1 MDQKN
6 KWSGLAGDFDKR
18 INYVAGERN
27 IEAIQTALAAQS
39 FNGKVLELGC
49 GNGTFSASL
58 APKADRLYVT
68 DVSDQML
75 SVCRDRLKHLGNVE
89 VEKQDCFA
97 LSYPDSKFDF
107 VVMVN
112 LLHVIPEPEK
122 AIRESKRVLRANGKI
137 LVVSFT
143 TEGMRLFDKLGMTCR
158 YLRAF
163 GKPPEKS
170 RRLTVDTTKS
180 MLEDQ
185 GFQTEEARL
194 IGVTSKA
201 VFVRAA
207 AS

>member
-1 MDQKN
+1 MEQKS
-6 KWSGLAGDFDKR
+6 KWSRIAGDFEKR
-18 INYVAGERN
+18 VNYVAGERN

-39 FNGKVLELGC
+39 LTGKVLELGC

-58 APKADRLYVT
+58 APRADRLYVT

-75 SVCRDRLKHLGNVE
+75 SVCRDRLTHLGNVE
-89 VEKQDCFA
+89 VEKQDCFE
-97 LSYPDSKFDF
+97 LSYPDSNFDF

-137 LVVSFT
+137 LIVSFT
-143 TEGMRLFDKLGMTCR
+143 TEGMRLLGKLGMAYR

-170 RRLTVDTTKS
+170 RTLTVATTKS
-180 MLEDQ
+180 MLEEQ
-185 GFQTEEARL
+185 GFQTEDARL
-194 IGVTSKA
+194 IGVTCKA
-201 VFVRAA
+201 VFVRATVN
-207 AS
+207 

>member
-1 MDQKN
+1 MEQKN
-6 KWSGLAGDFDKR
+6 KWSRVAGDFEKR
-18 INYVAGERN
+18 VNYVVGEQN
-27 IEAIQTALAAQS
+27 IEAIQAVLAAQS
-39 FNGKVLELGC
+39 LAGKVLELGC
-49 GNGTFSASL
+49 GNGTYSASL
-58 APKADRLYVT
+58 APRADRLYVT

-89 VEKQDCFA
+89 VEKQDCFE
-97 LSYPDSKFDF
+97 LSYPDSNFDF

-122 AIRESKRVLRANGKI
+122 AIRESKRVLGEKGKI

-143 TEGMRLFDKLGMTCR
+143 TEGMRFLNKLGMTYR

-170 RRLTVDTTKS
+170 RRLTVDTAKS
-180 MLEDQ
+180 MLEEQ
-185 GFQTEEARL
+185 GFQAEEARL

-201 VFVRAA
+201 VFVRATVN
-207 AS
+207 